1 MTKIGFK
8 MEHCFTKVEEV
19 EVLRNYTL
27 RIRFNDQRENEIDLE
42 PVLRGELYAPLKDK
56 ELFDQVTVDAEV
68 GTIVWP
74 NGADYDPNMLYS

>member
-1 MTKIGFK
+1 